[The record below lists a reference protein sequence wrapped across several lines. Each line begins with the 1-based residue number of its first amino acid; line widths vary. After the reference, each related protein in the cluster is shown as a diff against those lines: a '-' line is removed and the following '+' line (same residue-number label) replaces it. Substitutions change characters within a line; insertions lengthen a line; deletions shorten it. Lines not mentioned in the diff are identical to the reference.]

1 VDEADRTQAISEVY
15 EDAALR
21 SHRAAVPRP
30 DVAPGRKCAD
40 CGRRI
45 PYMRL
50 RANPGAIRCI
60 KCQSI
65 FETGGTT

>member
-1 VDEADRTQAISEVY
+1 MDEADRTQAISEVY

-21 SHRAAVPRP
+21 SHRAATQRP

-40 CGRRI
+40 CGKRI

-50 RANPGAIRCI
+50 RANPGANRCVT
-60 KCQSI
+60 CQT
-65 FETGGTT
+65 ELEKGGNE